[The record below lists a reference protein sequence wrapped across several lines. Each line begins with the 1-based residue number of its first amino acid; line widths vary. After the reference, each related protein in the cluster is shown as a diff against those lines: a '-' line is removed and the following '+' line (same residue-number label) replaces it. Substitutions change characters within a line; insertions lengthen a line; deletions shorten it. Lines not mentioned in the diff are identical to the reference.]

1 MAGYSARHKAPA
13 KHRARGRALFLT
25 RPSGTKSGGKRVA
38 GRSPVP
44 AASSPPTARAAE
56 RPTPALTAGA
66 SEPSAGVPPLNVPPV
81 AGGDLG
87 VQLAPPARKSARLNP
102 TVAAVTAASIGVTGA
117 VGGGILVSGAYAD
130 SKNTL
135 VLSDLSVPG
144 AFPTK
149 KARPK
154 QSATPSA
161 TPRFTT
167 HTVTP
172 TPTPTVTSDPTPA
185 TGTVV
190 HDRTAAER
198 RRAQERAARYMERF
212 PAGSA
217 KQIAAELVR
226 QRGWDSVQFTC
237 LDAIWTRESG
247 WRVDATNPRS
257 GAYGIPQALPGSKM
271 ASHGSDWRT
280 NPRTQIRWGLD
291 YIASRYSTPC
301 GAWEFWKRNGWY

>member
-1 MAGYSARHKAPA
+1 
-13 KHRARGRALFLT
+13 
-25 RPSGTKSGGKRVA
+25 
-38 GRSPVP
+38 
-44 AASSPPTARAAE
+44 
-56 RPTPALTAGA
+56 
-66 SEPSAGVPPLNVPPV
+66 
-81 AGGDLG
+81 
-87 VQLAPPARKSARLNP
+87 LNP

-144 AFPTK
+144 ALPTK
-149 KARPK
+149 KPRPK
-154 QSATPSA
+154 PSATPSA

-167 HTVTP
+167 RTVTP
-172 TPTPTVTSDPTPA
+172 TPTATSRPTPA

-198 RRAQERAARYMERF
+198 RRAEERAARYMERF
-212 PAGSA
+212 PVGSA
-217 KQIAAELVR
+217 RQIAAELVR

-247 WRVDATNPRS
+247 WRVNATNPHS

-301 GAWEFWKRNGWY
+301 GAWEFWKRNHWY